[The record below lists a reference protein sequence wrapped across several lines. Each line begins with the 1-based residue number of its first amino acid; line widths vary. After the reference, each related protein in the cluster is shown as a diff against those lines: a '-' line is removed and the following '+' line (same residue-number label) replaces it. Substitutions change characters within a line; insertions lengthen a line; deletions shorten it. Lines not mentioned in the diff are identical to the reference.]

1 MLIQIFLENIGAI
14 VGDRVAE
21 LDFNVW
27 EEVLE

>member
-1 MLIQIFLENIGAI
+1 MLIQIFLEKIGAI

-21 LDFNVW
+21 LDFKVW